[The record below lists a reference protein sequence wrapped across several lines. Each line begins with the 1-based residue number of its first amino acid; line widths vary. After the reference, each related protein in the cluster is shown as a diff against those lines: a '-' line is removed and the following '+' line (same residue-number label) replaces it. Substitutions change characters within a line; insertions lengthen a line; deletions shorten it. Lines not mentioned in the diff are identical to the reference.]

1 MYFWTDKTI
10 PAPAPELLLAN
21 ILPDKVE
28 VGSLLACNSEA
39 YASKSERRNACSRVV
54 ECFT

>member
-21 ILPDKVE
+21 ILRDKVE
-28 VGSLLACNSEA
+28 VGSLLAVIAKHTPQSLSAGTLVLEW
-39 YASKSERRNACSRVV
+39 
-54 ECFT
+54 